1 MDFVRAQMTDAERAE
16 ERLYETVKQA
26 AADAIREATQVPA
39 PTAQQIRMNA
49 WSARRERD
57 VINRRNL
64 KRRQALALKAQQLG

>member
-1 MDFVRAQMTDAERAE
+1 MDFVRAQMTEAERAE

-26 AADAIREATQVPA
+26 ASDAIREATRVPT

-57 VINRRNL
+57 VINRRNYA
-64 KRRQALALKAQQLG
+64 RRQALLAKG